1 MPIYSRR
8 LTIFLPHPIAYILH
22 TALRGK
28 WRAQIDNSTCL
39 CHCCCGLAVF
49 IFPFQVLGERSM
61 LNGKGMV
68 NCSEGYFLKAVWLGI
83 GDCVMGNDFFK
94 FLED

>member
-1 MPIYSRR
+1 
-8 LTIFLPHPIAYILH
+8 
-22 TALRGK
+22 
-28 WRAQIDNSTCL
+28 
-39 CHCCCGLAVF
+39 
-49 IFPFQVLGERSM
+49 
-61 LNGKGMV
+61 MV